1 MILKK
6 LETQKYSYTA
16 KTNLTINHKQI
27 TSFVYGCYVCWYY
40 NTETAVYCSV
50 PNNNNKEY
58 EVVNALLSIIWKDNK
73 AN

>member
-6 LETQKYSYTA
+6 LETQKYTA

-27 TSFVYGCYVCWYY
+27 TSFVYVCYYVCWYY
-40 NTETAVYCSV
+40 TETDVYCSV

-58 EVVNALLSIIWKDNK
+58 EVVNSLLSITWKDNK